1 MEKKLFRTL
10 IKGNTLL
17 GAKEYVRGKISG
29 YQDIICDRDE
39 ERSFANIMA
48 EKGVILTTKCT
59 ELQYDAFRQ
68 MVEKHY
74 PGVCEFDYVIK

>member
-10 IKGNTLL
+10 IKNNTVL
-17 GAKEYVRGKISG
+17 GEKSYVQGKISG

-39 ERSFANIMA
+39 ETTFANIGS
-48 EKGVILTTKCT
+48 EKGTILTTKCT
-59 ELQYDAFRQ
+59 ELQYDAFKK